1 MDADGADD
9 MRGLSM
15 ECLHACGTSSRWRS
29 PSAYLRLIAICA
41 ICVASTSVAAQ
52 GAVAGTPQGGVPQ
65 GGGQRT
71 PPRAARAVEP
81 PVPRGT
87 AVLRG
92 QVVALDTGAPV
103 RRAQVRVSAQN
114 VREAR
119 LATTDADGRFEV
131 RELAAGRYTMTASKG
146 GFVTLQYGQRRPGES
161 GTPLEL
167 ADGQVLDK
175 LLIGLPRG
183 SVISGRVTDEFGEPV
198 ANAAVMAL
206 RYAYAG
212 GARRIVPAGA
222 RDTTDDQ
229 GQYRLFG
236 LPPGDYFVSASLRT
250 GDVTDPGDEPSGYAP
265 TYFPGTPN
273 PAEAERVRLALAQE
287 NSSVSF
293 GLIATRLVRVS
304 GQVIGA
310 TGGPPPGGAVVLMP
324 PDGARGAAAFRQGG
338 GGRIDA
344 TGAFRIANVAPGRYQ
359 LQARTGLRS
368 AGEFARMDITV
379 GAEDVAGIT
388 LVTAPAGRMSGT
400 VVTDT
405 GEPLPAAS
413 QPVQIAA
420 RPATPDAPPGLGG
433 GGGGGVRVSNTGT
446 FELGNITDA
455 LLIRVTTPQGWMLKS
470 VTLNGQDVTD
480 APLDV
485 GPGQHVTGLRVE
497 ITQKVGAVTGTVLDA
512 RKQPVLDATVVLFP
526 ADDARRT
533 FQSRFIRT
541 ARPDQ
546 QGTFSITGLPPGD
559 YMAVA
564 LQGLEDGQA
573 GDPEFLASIEDLAE
587 RVALDDGEAKAL
599 ALALRPR

>member
-1 MDADGADD
+1 MQQ
-9 MRGLSM
+9 
-15 ECLHACGTSSRWRS
+15 
-29 PSAYLRLIAICA
+29 RLIV
-41 ICVASTSVAAQ
+41 VALAAVSAVTVAAQ
-52 GAVAGTPQGGVPQ
+52 GAGTGTPHGGVAQ

-131 RELAAGRYTMTASKG
+131 RELAAGRYTMTAGKG

-229 GQYRLFG
+229 GHYRLFG

-273 PAEAERVRLALAQE
+273 PSEAERVRLALAQE
-287 NSSVSF
+287 NNSVSF
-293 GLIATRLVRVS
+293 GLVATRLVRVS
-304 GQVIGA
+304 GQVISS
-310 TGGPPPGGAVVLMP
+310 TGGPPPGGAVVLVP
-324 PDGARGAAAFRQGG
+324 PGNARGAGAFRQGG
-338 GGRIDA
+338 GGRLDA
-344 TGAFRIANVAPGRYQ
+344 TGAFRLANVAPGRYQ
-359 LQARTGLRS
+359 LQARTGLRGV
-368 AGEFARMDITV
+368 GEFARIDITV

-388 LVTAPAGRMSGT
+388 LVTAPAGRVSGT

-405 GEPLPAAS
+405 GEPLPSAS
-413 QPVQIAA
+413 QPIQVVA
-420 RPATPDAPPGLGG
+420 RPATPDAPGGIGG
-433 GGGGGVRVSNTGT
+433 GGGQGRISTTGA
-446 FELGNITDA
+446 FELDAITDPRV
-455 LLIRVTTPQGWMLKS
+455 IRVNAPQGWMLKAI
-470 VTLNGQDVTD
+470 TLGGQDVTD

-485 GPGQHVTGLRVE
+485 APGQHVTGLRVV
-497 ITQKVGAVTGTVLDA
+497 ITQKVGTLTGMVMDQ
-512 RKQPVLDATVVLFP
+512 RQQPVLDATVVLFP
-526 ADDARRT
+526 ADENLRT
-533 FQSRFIRT
+533 FQSRFTRT

-546 QGTFSITGLPPGD
+546 QGNFRITPLPPGD
-559 YMAVA
+559 YLAVA

-573 GDPEFLASIEDLAE
+573 GDPEFLAGIEDMAAG
-587 RVALDDGEAKAL
+587 VALDDGEAKAMT
-599 ALALRPR
+599 LALRPR

>member
-1 MDADGADD
+1 MA
-9 MRGLSM
+9 
-15 ECLHACGTSSRWRS
+15 E
-29 PSAYLRLIAICA
+29 
-41 ICVASTSVAAQ
+41 
-52 GAVAGTPQGGVPQ
+52 TP
-65 GGGQRT
+65 
-71 PPRAARAVEP
+71 A
-81 PVPRGT
+81 PRGT

-103 RRAQVRVSAQN
+103 RRAQVRVSAQS

-167 ADGQVLDK
+167 ADGQVLDR

-198 ANAAVMAL
+198 ANAAVMAM
-206 RYAYAG
+206 RSAYTG
-212 GARRIVPAGA
+212 GTRRLVPAGA

-229 GQYRLFG
+229 GQYRLYG
-236 LPPGDYFVSASLRT
+236 LPPGDYVVSANLRT
-250 GDVTDPGDEPSGYAP
+250 REVTDPGDDPSGYAP

-273 PAEAERVRLALAQE
+273 PGEAERVRLGLAQE

-293 GLIATRLVRVS
+293 GLVATRLVSVS
-304 GQVIGA
+304 GQVLNS

-324 PDGARGAAAFRQGG
+324 PGGARGAAAFMPGG

-359 LQARTGLRS
+359 LQARTGVRGE
-368 AGEFARMDITV
+368 GEFARMDLTV
-379 GAEDVAGIT
+379 GAEDVAGLT
-388 LVTAPAGRMSGT
+388 LVTALAGRVSGA

-405 GEPLPAAS
+405 GAPLPVS
-413 QPVQIAA
+413 GQPIQVSA
-420 RPATPDAPPGLGG
+420 RPASPEAAPGLGG
-433 GGGGGVRVSNTGT
+433 GGGGRISDDGT
-446 FELGNITDA
+446 FELGNLTDA
-455 LLIRVTTPQGWMLKS
+455 RVIRVSVPQGWMLKS
-470 VTLNGQDVTD
+470 VTLNGEDITD
-480 APLDV
+480 TPIDV
-485 GPGQHVTGLRVE
+485 GPGQHLTGLRVA
-497 ITQKVGAVTGTVLDA
+497 ITQRIGTLTGTVVDT

-526 ADDARRT
+526 SDEARRT
-533 FQSRFIRT
+533 FQSRFVRT

-546 QGTFSITGLPPGD
+546 QGTFRLTGLPPGS

-573 GDPEFLASIEDLAE
+573 SDPEFLAGMEDLAT
-587 RVALDDGEAKAL
+587 RL
-599 ALALRPR
+599 ALEEGESRSLTLELQQP